1 MRSRL
6 CCPGRQF
13 CEQKAFSAYPIRT
26 EPGTLFCDFQKK
38 VVPKQW
44 RPDMNRRKEKKEVLR
59 GEEAVTDEQN
69 ARIEQLY
76 HELFVP
82 LTMYARSAL
91 QNNELA
97 EEAVQDTFRIACAK
111 PEALCASPN
120 PKGWLLNT
128 LKYVL
133 RNIARSQI
141 RTVRLVSAISQ
152 DHEPSDTDREE
163 LNILYG
169 TLAETEEFR
178 LLQGI
183 ADGKT
188 VLELA
193 QERGIGLEACKKRI
207 QRARKYL
214 QKKLQYN
221 GYGNGDDRNV

>member
-1 MRSRL
+1 M
-6 CCPGRQF
+6 
-13 CEQKAFSAYPIRT
+13 
-26 EPGTLFCDFQKK
+26 
-38 VVPKQW
+38 
-44 RPDMNRRKEKKEVLR
+44 
-59 GEEAVTDEQN
+59 TDEQSG
-69 ARIEQLY
+69 RIEQLY

-82 LTMYARSAL
+82 LTMYARSVL

-111 PEALCASPN
+111 PEALLNSPN

-133 RNIARSQI
+133 RNIARSQN
-141 RTVRLVSAISQ
+141 RAVRLVSVISQ
-152 DHEPSDTDREE
+152 EDTLADTDRED
-163 LNILYG
+163 LTILYG
-169 TLAETEEFR
+169 PLAQTEEFR
-178 LLQGI
+178 LLQGV

-188 VLELA
+188 ILELA

>member
-1 MRSRL
+1 M
-6 CCPGRQF
+6 
-13 CEQKAFSAYPIRT
+13 
-26 EPGTLFCDFQKK
+26 
-38 VVPKQW
+38 
-44 RPDMNRRKEKKEVLR
+44 
-59 GEEAVTDEQN
+59 TDEQSG
-69 ARIEQLY
+69 RIEQLY

-82 LTMYARSAL
+82 RTMYARSVL

-111 PEALCASPN
+111 PEALLNSPN

-133 RNIARSQI
+133 RNIARSQN
-141 RTVRLVSAISQ
+141 RAVRLVSVISQ
-152 DHEPSDTDREE
+152 EDTLADTDRED
-163 LNILYG
+163 LTILYG
-169 TLAETEEFR
+169 PLAQTEEFR
-178 LLQGI
+178 LLQGV

-188 VLELA
+188 ILELA

-207 QRARKYL
+207 QRARIYL

>member
-1 MRSRL
+1 M
-6 CCPGRQF
+6 
-13 CEQKAFSAYPIRT
+13 
-26 EPGTLFCDFQKK
+26 
-38 VVPKQW
+38 
-44 RPDMNRRKEKKEVLR
+44 
-59 GEEAVTDEQN
+59 TDGQN

-76 HELFVP
+76 HELFAP
-82 LTMYARSAL
+82 LTMYARSVL
-91 QNNELA
+91 QNAELA

-111 PEALCASPN
+111 PEALCTSPN

-133 RNIARSQI
+133 RNMTRSQA
-141 RTVRLVSAISQ
+141 RAVRLVSAVSQ
-152 DHEPSDTDREE
+152 DLEPVNTDRED
-163 LNILYG
+163 LSILYG
-169 TLAETEEFR
+169 TLSQTEEFR

-193 QERGIGLEACKKRI
+193 QERNISLEACKKRI

>member
-1 MRSRL
+1 M
-6 CCPGRQF
+6 
-13 CEQKAFSAYPIRT
+13 
-26 EPGTLFCDFQKK
+26 
-38 VVPKQW
+38 
-44 RPDMNRRKEKKEVLR
+44 
-59 GEEAVTDEQN
+59 TDEQSG
-69 ARIEQLY
+69 RIEQLY

-82 LTMYARSAL
+82 LTMYARSVL

-111 PEALCASPN
+111 PEALLNSPN

-133 RNIARSQI
+133 RNIARSQN
-141 RTVRLVSAISQ
+141 RAVRLVSAISQ
-152 DHEPSDTDREE
+152 EDTLADTDRED
-163 LNILYG
+163 LTILYG
-169 TLAETEEFR
+169 TLAQTEEFR
-178 LLQGI
+178 LLQGV

-188 VLELA
+188 ILELA